1 MKKLIIFDL
10 DGTLLDTIED
20 IRYTLN
26 SVLEEYNLEKIDRK
40 NLIGKLG
47 FGARRL
53 VELSI
58 PKDNPYPFEPIFC
71 KYAERLKNSSN
82 ERTFLYDGLDEVL
95 KALKKDG
102 YRLAVVSNK
111 PDDAVK
117 VVCEQKLGA
126 YGFEFFMGNDAKLFK
141 PKPDKSCVEYCLNR
155 LGVKKEEA
163 IYVGD
168 SEVDVQT
175 YLNAEM
181 DGIGVLWGFRSKDV
195 LLEAGCKNVAEKP
208 SDLYKIIKSFN

>member
-20 IRYTLN
+20 IRFTLN
-26 SVLEEYNLEKIDRK
+26 SVLEEYNLKTIDRE

-58 PKDNPYPFEPIFC
+58 PKDNPYLFEPIFD
-71 KYAERLKNSSN
+71 KYAKRLKNSTN
-82 ERTFLYDGLDEVL
+82 ERTVLYDGLDGVL

-155 LGVKKEEA
+155 LGVKKEDA

-168 SEVDVQT
+168 SEVDVET
-175 YLNAEM
+175 FLNAEM
-181 DGIGVLWGFRSKDV
+181 DGIGVLWGFRSKETLID
-195 LLEAGCKNVAEKP
+195 AGCKNIAKTP
-208 SDLYKIIKSFN
+208 SELYEIIKSFK

>member
-20 IRYTLN
+20 IRFTLN
-26 SVLEEYNLEKIDRK
+26 SVLEEYNFKTIDRE

-58 PKDNPYPFEPIFC
+58 PKDNPYPFEPIFD
-71 KYAERLKNSSN
+71 KYAKRLKNSTN
-82 ERTFLYDGLDEVL
+82 ERTVLYDGLDEVL

-155 LGVKKEEA
+155 LGVKKEDA

-168 SEVDVQT
+168 SEVDVET
-175 YLNAEM
+175 FLNADM
-181 DGIGVLWGFRSKDV
+181 DGIGVLWGFRTKDV
-195 LLEAGCKNVAEKP
+195 IINAGCKNIAKTP
-208 SDLYKIIKSFN
+208 SELYEIIKSFK